1 MEKVFSKRSRF
12 ELSCSGALFS
22 ALILNAFLFF
32 LYEAKYCQRT
42 ILPTNFY
49 KQFYKLLE
57 IYQILYEMLTRV
69 FPILILIL
77 SNLLICLIVKKSHQK
92 SKRNESIKISKAK
105 KKSVQEAQLT
115 NMSIFVTVLYVS
127 TTVPMI
133 FAFPGLLFK
142 DTNTYVYKTYAALSN
157 ILELIQC
164 SFRFAIYV
172 CFTTQFRNSLR
183 SLLVKKNGMNS
194 GLNQIV
200 NQNQYSKIIVVL

>member
-115 NMSIFVTVLYVS
+115 NMSIFV
-127 TTVPMI
+127 
-133 FAFPGLLFK
+133 
-142 DTNTYVYKTYAALSN
+142 
-157 ILELIQC
+157 
-164 SFRFAIYV
+164 SFRHLCLFHNTV
-172 CFTTQFRNSLR
+172 S
-183 SLLVKKNGMNS
+183 
-194 GLNQIV
+194 
-200 NQNQYSKIIVVL
+200 